1 LAAEA
6 DGLEMRLAGLR
17 LQREKSVKEDINY
30 VKSQLDEVVSNF
42 EKYPT
47 GNNKSMG
54 EALNAMASIVEPYM
68 TKYQNAEKKYRRPE
82 GVERPCVGDLVL
94 INRLG
99 RNLATVIETPAQDDE
114 NFLVQLGSLKLRAK
128 LSEVAKVI
136 RQEKV
141 KSRKCFLISHVCFI
155 SQNSVIVL
163 LVSFYELKDCILS
176 HFVSHQHPQQFFSWS
191 IIVWYLKGEPH
202 SMLQLQPTRKTKKLA
217 HMF

>member
-6 DGLEMRLAGLR
+6 DGLEMRLTGLR

-54 EALNAMASIVEPYM
+54 EALNAIASIVESYM
-68 TKYQNAEKKYRRPE
+68 EKYQNAEKKYRRPE

-99 RNLATVIETPAQDDE
+99 RNLATVIEAPSQDDE

-141 KSRKCFLISHVCFI
+141 KLQKCFSISHVSHLPEQC
-155 SQNSVIVL
+155 
-163 LVSFYELKDCILS
+163 YLS
-176 HFVSHQHPQQFFSWS
+176 
-191 IIVWYLKGEPH
+191 YY
-202 SMLQLQPTRKTKKLA
+202 
-217 HMF
+217 